1 MGKYESYQET
11 PYTWLPEV
19 PTHWSAKTIRSITKL
34 SNERCGDRKYT
45 LLSVYREYGVIQ
57 KASRDDNR
65 NVESEDLSNYKVV
78 VPGDLVLNKMKMWQ
92 GSLGVSKYQG
102 IVSPAYI
109 VCNVVDSTINSTY
122 LHVLLRSTG
131 FKTYYNQFSYGVR
144 VGQWDMHYDDFKKL
158 LIYLPPREEQ
168 DQIVR
173 YLEWQTYK
181 INQLIDAKKKQI
193 QVLREHALS
202 VCNELLTKGV
212 NPNVAFKPTESNWMG
227 EIPDH
232 WKISKIAKH
241 FTIKKRI
248 AGKEGY
254 DVLSITQQGLK
265 VKDISTNEGQM
276 AANYSGYQ
284 FVYPGD
290 FAMNHMDLLTGYIDI
305 SKYFGVTSPD
315 YRVFVLDDAE
325 NCYPEYYLQ
334 LFQLCYK
341 RKIFYG
347 YGRGAANQGRWRMPA
362 VNFRNFEI
370 PLPPYEEQKIISA
383 KIQEINARIESA
395 CSKLESEISTLSE
408 MKTRLISDVVT
419 GQIDVRSIEVPDFK
433 LVEEMAD
440 EDDIDGDINV
450 EEEV

>member
-1 MGKYESYQET
+1 MKVYPIRWKTCRFAAIFTENTIKNNDLRFLDAFQFKYGTLVPKRET
-11 PYTWLPEV
+11 
-19 PTHWSAKTIRSITKL
+19 TIDDELRETYK
-34 SNERCGDRKYT
+34 KYT
-45 LLSVYREYGVIQ
+45 VITPG
-57 KASRDDNR
+57 NIVI
-65 NVESEDLSNYKVV
+65 NGLNLNYDFVTQRV
-78 VPGDLVLNKMKMWQ
+78 AIANK
-92 GSLGVSKYQG
+92 SG
-102 IVSPAYI
+102 IITSAYI
-109 VCNVVDSTINSTY
+109 ALQINSSQNANYYCY
-122 LHVLLRSTG
+122 LLKSMDSQKIFNGLGTGIRLTLSYSLL
-131 FKTYYNQFSYGVR
+131 KNY
-144 VGQWDMHYDDFKKL
+144 ML
-158 LIYLPPREEQ
+158 PIPPREEQ

-193 QVLREHALS
+193 QVLREYALS

-212 NPNVAFKPTESNWMG
+212 DPNVAFQPTESNWMD
-227 EIPDH
+227 EIPVH

-265 VKDISTNEGQM
+265 VKDVFTNEGQM

-305 SKYFGVTSPD
+305 SRHFGVTSPD
-315 YRVFVLDDAE
+315 YRVFVLDDTK

-362 VNFRNFEI
+362 VKFRSFEI
-370 PLPPYEEQKIISA
+370 PLPPYEEQVIISA
-383 KIQEINARIESA
+383 KIQEINSQIESA
-395 CSKLESEISTLSE
+395 FSKLESEISTLSE

-419 GQIDVRSIEVPDFK
+419 GQIDVRNIGVPDFE
-433 LVEEMAD
+433 LVEEAAD
-440 EDDIDGDINV
+440 EAEESEDEMEV
-450 EEEV
+450 E

>member
-1 MGKYESYQET
+1 MEKYEYT
-11 PYTWLPEV
+11 PTEAKWINKIPSHWECKKIGNLFTQRNEKVSDKVYEPLSVSKNGVV
-19 PTHWSAKTIRSITKL
+19 PQLESAVKTDAGDNRKLVLKGDFVINSRS
-34 SNERCGDRKYT
+34 DRK
-45 LLSVYREYGVIQ
+45 
-57 KASRDDNR
+57 
-65 NVESEDLSNYKVV
+65 
-78 VPGDLVLNKMKMWQ
+78 
-92 GSLGVSKYQG
+92 GSCGVSPLDGSVSLINIVLKPRRSWNEKYVHYLMRCYLFSEEYYRNGRG
-102 IVSPAYI
+102 IVADLWTTRYSEMKSI
-109 VCNVVDSTINSTY
+109 
-122 LHVLLRSTG
+122 LLP
-131 FKTYYNQFSYGVR
+131 V
-144 VGQWDMHYDDFKKL
+144 
-158 LIYLPPREEQ
+158 PPRKEQ

-173 YLEWQTYK
+173 YLDWQTSK

-202 VCNELLTKGV
+202 VCNELLTRGI
-212 NPNVAFKPTESNWMG
+212 NPNVTFQPTGSNWMD
-227 EIPDH
+227 EIPAH

-305 SKYFGVTSPD
+305 SKHFGVTSPD
-315 YRVFVLDDAE
+315 YRVFVLDDTK

-362 VNFRNFEI
+362 VNFRSFEI
-370 PLPPYEEQKIISA
+370 PLPPYEEQEIISA

-395 CSKLESEISTLSE
+395 CSKLESEIITLSE
-408 MKTRLISDVVT
+408 MKTRRISDVVT
-419 GQIDVRSIEVPDFK
+419 GQIDVRSIEVPDFE
-433 LVEEMAD
+433 LVEEMVDDAEEPED
-440 EDDIDGDINV
+440 EV
-450 EEEV
+450 E

>member
-1 MGKYESYQET
+1 MKVYPIRWKTCRFAAIFTENTIKNNDLRFLDAFQFKYGTLVPKRET
-11 PYTWLPEV
+11 
-19 PTHWSAKTIRSITKL
+19 TIDDELRETYK
-34 SNERCGDRKYT
+34 KYT
-45 LLSVYREYGVIQ
+45 VITPG
-57 KASRDDNR
+57 NIVI
-65 NVESEDLSNYKVV
+65 NGLNLNYDFVTQRV
-78 VPGDLVLNKMKMWQ
+78 AIANK
-92 GSLGVSKYQG
+92 SG
-102 IVSPAYI
+102 IITSAYI
-109 VCNVVDSTINSTY
+109 ALQINSSQNANYYCY
-122 LHVLLRSTG
+122 LLKSMDSQKIFNGLGTGIRLTLSYSLL
-131 FKTYYNQFSYGVR
+131 KNY
-144 VGQWDMHYDDFKKL
+144 ML
-158 LIYLPPREEQ
+158 PIPPREEQ

-193 QVLREHALS
+193 QVLREYALS

-212 NPNVAFKPTESNWMG
+212 DPNVAFQPTESNWMD
-227 EIPDH
+227 EIPVH

-265 VKDISTNEGQM
+265 VKDVFTNEGQM

-305 SKYFGVTSPD
+305 SRHFGVTSPD
-315 YRVFVLDDAE
+315 YRVFVLDDTK

-362 VNFRNFEI
+362 VKFRSFEI
-370 PLPPYEEQKIISA
+370 PLPPYEEQVIISA
-383 KIQEINARIESA
+383 KIQEINSQIESA

-419 GQIDVRSIEVPDFK
+419 GQIDVRNIGVPDFE
-433 LVEEMAD
+433 LVEEAAD
-440 EDDIDGDINV
+440 EAEESEDEMEV
-450 EEEV
+450 E

>member
-1 MGKYESYQET
+1 MKKYESYKPIEEL
-11 PYTWLPEV
+11 WLTEIPDSWEDI
-19 PTHWSAKTIRSITKL
+19 KIKYLFFERSEKGYPD
-34 SNERCGDRKYT
+34 EP
-45 LLSVYREYGVIQ
+45 LLV
-57 KASRDDNR
+57 ASQNMG
-65 NVESEDLSNYKVV
+65 V
-78 VPGDLVLNKMKMWQ
+78 VPKGVYGNRTVEATKDLHLLKLVRVGDFVISLRSFQ
-92 GSLGVSKYQG
+92 GGIEYAYYQG
-102 IVSPAYI
+102 IISPAYTIMVPNQKI
-109 VCNVVDSTINSTY
+109 VPGYFRY
-122 LHVLLRSTG
+122 LAKSRLFIELLQLCVTG
-131 FKTYYNQFSYGVR
+131 IREGQNIDYG
-144 VGQWDMHYDDFKKL
+144 KL
-158 LIYLPPREEQ
+158 KNHLIPVPPREEQ
-168 DQIVR
+168 HQIVR
-173 YLEWQTYK
+173 YLDWQTSK

-202 VCNELLTKGV
+202 ACNELLTRGV
-212 NPNVAFKPTESNWMG
+212 DPNVTFQPTGSNWMG
-227 EIPDH
+227 EIPAH

-265 VKDISTNEGQM
+265 VKDISTNEGQI

-305 SKYFGVTSPD
+305 SRHFGVTSPD
-315 YRVFVLDDAE
+315 YRVFVLDDTK

-362 VNFRNFEI
+362 INFRSFEI

-383 KIQEINARIESA
+383 KIQKINAQIERA
-395 CSKLESEISTLSE
+395 CSKLESEIITLSE

-419 GQIDVRSIEVPDFK
+419 GQIDVRSIEVPDLE
-433 LVEEMAD
+433 LVEETAD
-440 EDDIDGDINV
+440 EAEEPENEMEV
-450 EEEV
+450 E

>member
-1 MGKYESYQET
+1 MEKYEYT
-11 PYTWLPEV
+11 PTEAKWINKIPSHWECKKIGNLFTQRNEKVSDKVYKPLSVSKNGVV
-19 PTHWSAKTIRSITKL
+19 PQLESAVKTDAGDNRKLVLKGDFVINSRS
-34 SNERCGDRKYT
+34 DRK
-45 LLSVYREYGVIQ
+45 
-57 KASRDDNR
+57 
-65 NVESEDLSNYKVV
+65 
-78 VPGDLVLNKMKMWQ
+78 
-92 GSLGVSKYQG
+92 GSCGVSPLDGSVSLINIVLKPRRSWNEKYVHYLMRCHLFSEEYYRNGRG
-102 IVSPAYI
+102 IVADLWTTRYSEMKSI
-109 VCNVVDSTINSTY
+109 
-122 LHVLLRSTG
+122 LLP
-131 FKTYYNQFSYGVR
+131 V
-144 VGQWDMHYDDFKKL
+144 
-158 LIYLPPREEQ
+158 PPRKEQ

-173 YLEWQTYK
+173 YLDWQTSK

-202 VCNELLTKGV
+202 GCNELLTRGI
-212 NPNVAFKPTESNWMG
+212 NSNVTFQPTGSNWMG
-227 EIPDH
+227 EIPAH

-315 YRVFVLDDAE
+315 YRVFVLDDTE

-408 MKTRLISDVVT
+408 MKTRLVSDVVT
-419 GQIDVRSIEVPDFK
+419 GQIDVRNIDVPAFES
-433 LVEEMAD
+433 VEEMVDDAD
-440 EDDIDGDINV
+440 IAEDVNV
-450 EEEV
+450 EEEE

>member
-1 MGKYESYQET
+1 MEKYENYQET
-11 PYTWLPEV
+11 PCTWLPEV
-19 PTHWSAKTIRSITKL
+19 PKHWTAKTIRSITKL
-34 SNERCGDRKYT
+34 SNERCGNKQRT

-65 NVESEDLSNYKVV
+65 NVESEDLSNYKIVF
-78 VPGDLVLNKMKMWQ
+78 PGDLVLNKMKMWQ

-109 VCNVVDSTINSTY
+109 VCNITDNTINSTY

-173 YLEWQTYK
+173 YLDWQTFE
-181 INQLIDAKKKQI
+181 INRLIEAKKKQI
-193 QVLREHALS
+193 QVFREYTFC
-202 VCNELLTKGV
+202 VWNELLTRGI
-212 NPNVAFKPTESNWMG
+212 NPNVTFQSTGSNWMG
-227 EIPDH
+227 EIPAH

-254 DVLSITQQGLK
+254 DILSITQQGLK

-305 SKYFGVTSPD
+305 SKHFGVTSPD
-315 YRVFVLDDAE
+315 YRVFVLDDAK

-370 PLPPYEEQKIISA
+370 PLPPYEEQVIISA
-383 KIQEINARIESA
+383 KIQEINAQIESA
-395 CSKLESEISTLSE
+395 CSILESEISTLSE

-419 GQIDVRSIEVPDFK
+419 GQIDVRDIEVQDLE
-433 LVEEMAD
+433 LVEETAD
-440 EDDIDGDINV
+440 YAEESEDEIEV
-450 EEEV
+450 E

>member
-1 MGKYESYQET
+1 MVQHENYKKAKN
-11 PYTWLPEV
+11 PYLRLIPNEWEEIPVRAVCSIKSLQNN
-19 PTHWSAKTIRSITKL
+19 SA
-34 SNERCGDRKYT
+34 EE
-45 LLSVYREYGVIQ
+45 LLSVFLNLGVIPYSTTSKKQ
-57 KASRDDNR
+57 VHKP
-65 NVESEDLSNYKVV
+65 SEDMSKYQLVE
-78 VPGDLVLNKMKMWQ
+78 PGDLVLNNQQAWR
-92 GSLGVSKYQG
+92 GSLGVSKYRG

-109 VCNVVDSTINSTY
+109 VMSVNNCLNSAFVNYMVRERTFVSQLVVASKGVGSIQRILQPGKLKNSY
-122 LHVLLRSTG
+122 FIIPS
-131 FKTYYNQFSYGVR
+131 
-144 VGQWDMHYDDFKKL
+144 
-158 LIYLPPREEQ
+158 REEQ

-173 YLEWQTYK
+173 YLDWQTSK

-202 VCNELLTKGV
+202 VCNELLTRGI
-212 NPNVAFKPTESNWMG
+212 NPNVTFKPTGSNWMG
-227 EIPDH
+227 EIPAH

-305 SKYFGVTSPD
+305 SKHFGVTSPD
-315 YRVFVLDDAE
+315 YRVFVLDDTK

-395 CSKLESEISTLSE
+395 CSKLESESSTLSE
-408 MKTRLISDVVT
+408 MKTRLVSDVVT
-419 GQIDVRSIEVPDFK
+419 GQIDVRNIDVPAFES
-433 LVEEMAD
+433 VEEMVDDAD
-440 EDDIDGDINV
+440 IAEDVNV
-450 EEEV
+450 EEEE

>member
-1 MGKYESYQET
+1 MKKYESYKPIEEL
-11 PYTWLPEV
+11 WLTEIPDSWEDI
-19 PTHWSAKTIRSITKL
+19 KIKYLFFERSEKGYPD
-34 SNERCGDRKYT
+34 EP
-45 LLSVYREYGVIQ
+45 LLV
-57 KASRDDNR
+57 ASQNMG
-65 NVESEDLSNYKVV
+65 V
-78 VPGDLVLNKMKMWQ
+78 VPKGVYGNRTVEATKDLHLLKLVRVGDFVISLRSFQ
-92 GSLGVSKYQG
+92 GGIEYAYYQG
-102 IVSPAYI
+102 IISPAYTIMVPNQKI
-109 VCNVVDSTINSTY
+109 VPGYFRY
-122 LHVLLRSTG
+122 LAKSRLFIELLQLCVTG
-131 FKTYYNQFSYGVR
+131 IREGQNIDYG
-144 VGQWDMHYDDFKKL
+144 KL
-158 LIYLPPREEQ
+158 KNHLIPVPPCEEQ
-168 DQIVR
+168 HQIVR
-173 YLEWQTYK
+173 YLDWQTSK

-202 VCNELLTKGV
+202 ACNELLTRGV
-212 NPNVAFKPTESNWMG
+212 DPNVTFQPTGSNWMG

-265 VKDISTNEGQM
+265 VKDISTNEGQI

-305 SKYFGVTSPD
+305 SRHFGVTSPD
-315 YRVFVLDDAE
+315 YRVFVLDDTK

-362 VNFRNFEI
+362 INFRSFEI

-383 KIQEINARIESA
+383 KIQKINAQIERA
-395 CSKLESEISTLSE
+395 CSKLESEIITLSE

-419 GQIDVRSIEVPDFK
+419 GQIDVRNIDVPAFES
-433 LVEEMAD
+433 VEEMVDDAD
-440 EDDIDGDINV
+440 IAEDVNV
-450 EEEV
+450 EEEE

>member
-1 MGKYESYQET
+1 MRKYESYKPIEEL
-11 PYTWLPEV
+11 WLTQIPASWEDIKIKFLF
-19 PTHWSAKTIRSITKL
+19 SERSEKGYPD
-34 SNERCGDRKYT
+34 EP
-45 LLSVYREYGVIQ
+45 LLV
-57 KASRDDNR
+57 ASQNMG
-65 NVESEDLSNYKVV
+65 V
-78 VPGDLVLNKMKMWQ
+78 VPKGVYGNRTVEATKDLHLLKLVKVGDFVISLRSFQ
-92 GSLGVSKYQG
+92 GGIEYAYYQG
-102 IVSPAYI
+102 IISPAYI
-109 VCNVVDSTINSTY
+109 IMVPKPKIESGYFRY
-122 LHVLLRSTG
+122 LAKSRLFIELLQLCVTG
-131 FKTYYNQFSYGVR
+131 IREGQNIDYG
-144 VGQWDMHYDDFKKL
+144 KL
-158 LIYLPPREEQ
+158 KNHLIPVPPREEQ
-168 DQIVR
+168 NQIIS
-173 YLEWQTYK
+173 YLDWQTSK
-181 INQLIDAKKKQI
+181 INQLIDAKKRQI
-193 QVLREHALS
+193 QVLREYALS
-202 VCNELLTKGV
+202 ACNELLTRGI
-212 NPNVAFKPTESNWMG
+212 NPNVTFQPTGSNWMG
-227 EIPDH
+227 EIPVH

-305 SKYFGVTSPD
+305 SKHFGVTSPD
-315 YRVFVLDDAE
+315 YRVFVLDDTK

-440 EDDIDGDINV
+440 EAEEPEDEMEV
-450 EEEV
+450 E

>member
-1 MGKYESYQET
+1 MEKYEYT
-11 PYTWLPEV
+11 PTEAKWTDKIPSHWECKKIGNLFTQRNEKVSDKVYEPLSVSKNGVV
-19 PTHWSAKTIRSITKL
+19 PQLESAVKTDAGDNRKLVLKGDFVINSRS
-34 SNERCGDRKYT
+34 DRK
-45 LLSVYREYGVIQ
+45 
-57 KASRDDNR
+57 
-65 NVESEDLSNYKVV
+65 
-78 VPGDLVLNKMKMWQ
+78 
-92 GSLGVSKYQG
+92 GSCGVSPLDGSVSLINIVLKPRRSWNEKYVHYLMRCHLFSEEYYRNGRG
-102 IVSPAYI
+102 IVADLWTTRYSEMKSI
-109 VCNVVDSTINSTY
+109 
-122 LHVLLRSTG
+122 LLP
-131 FKTYYNQFSYGVR
+131 V
-144 VGQWDMHYDDFKKL
+144 
-158 LIYLPPREEQ
+158 PPRKEQ

-173 YLEWQTYK
+173 YLDWQTSK
-181 INQLIDAKKKQI
+181 INRLIAAKKQQI
-193 QVLREHALS
+193 QVLREYALS

-227 EIPDH
+227 EIPAH

-305 SKYFGVTSPD
+305 SKHFGVTSPD
-315 YRVFVLDDAE
+315 YRVFVLDDTK

-362 VNFRNFEI
+362 VNFRSFEI
-370 PLPPYEEQKIISA
+370 PLPPYEEQEIISA
-383 KIQEINARIESA
+383 KIQEINAQIESA
-395 CSKLESEISTLSE
+395 CSKLEYEISTLSE

-419 GQIDVRSIEVPDFK
+419 GQIDVRSIEVPDFE
-433 LVEEMAD
+433 LVEETADDADID
-440 EDDIDGDINV
+440 EDVNV
-450 EEEV
+450 EEEE